1 MSRRQSRVSID
12 TRQND
17 TLLEFENFKKKFL
30 LANKHITKL
39 NSTLSAR
46 IEELNAQISTLYV
59 ENLRLRASEIALC
72 SQLKKEKEKSRKI
85 LSDTETATHTLMKQL
100 GLIRKSWG
108 VSHSRSSTPETN
120 PPLPRARRP
129 IPDPNVS
136 PPPNRLA
143 KAPTF
148 PGIIEDD
155 EGNASS
161 PEDPEPDAEIDSSP
175 PIPRKRKSKPR
186 TSSSSSSR
194 LPIPSLKA
202 ASPPTVETVHIEF
215 EEALGKSGKRRPTRR
230 QSGLLTSVSI
240 TAVTTDGLD
249 PPHSPVPESP
259 PRDAFDE
266 EDAAGEPDEDEVE
279 AILQAVTKRREKRE
293 KDSERGREL
302 DTDSAVESVRPRERR
317 KPRAVEDPA
326 DAPEGSKYKFKDVT
340 NAQASRAALPAL
352 DTTSNHD
359 RRRTPDVDMP
369 SSATSTSVAST
380 STRNFL
386 STPATTPA
394 PSSKPMSHLPTPRS
408 SSPLAEPPQTDS
420 EAAVGGRERRVR
432 KSVNYAEPKLNT
444 KMRKPDPA
452 PPPPGSKRSSAA
464 YEDAPP
470 ISSRS
475 SSSHSGDADAEAP
488 APGTIR
494 RKKSRAHAAP
504 EDEESEGA
512 QADAEYG
519 GLRTGS
525 WANVDGRRRSVH
537 VSSSRRLEGDDAR
550 RHSMAV

>member
-1 MSRRQSRVSID
+1 MFQVELHAERTDRRTQCSDIY
-12 TRQND
+12 
-17 TLLEFENFKKKFL
+17 TLCREPPSAGLRDRPL
-30 LANKHITKL
+30 LSTEEGEGEITKDL
-39 NSTLSAR
+39 VRYGNCGASVYPRTVLATSD
-46 IEELNAQISTLYV
+46 V
-59 ENLRLRASEIALC
+59 E
-72 SQLKKEKEKSRKI
+72 Q
-85 LSDTETATHTLMKQL
+85 THTLMKQL

-108 VSHSRSSTPETN
+108 VSHSRSSTPEAN

-175 PIPRKRKSKPR
+175 PLPRKRKSKPR

-249 PPHSPVPESP
+249 PPHSPVPDSP

-266 EDAAGEPDEDEVE
+266 EDVAGEPDEDEVE

-352 DTTSNHD
+352 DTTSSTYQSLRVHPHVLIHDPDHD

-369 SSATSTSVAST
+369 SSATSTSVASS

-420 EAAVGGRERRVR
+420 ESAAGGRERRVR

-444 KMRKPDPA
+444 
-452 PPPPGSKRSSAA
+452 
-464 YEDAPP
+464 YVL
-470 ISSRS
+470 I
-475 SSSHSGDADAEAP
+475 
-488 APGTIR
+488 I
-494 RKKSRAHAAP
+494 
-504 EDEESEGA
+504 
-512 QADAEYG
+512 
-519 GLRTGS
+519 
-525 WANVDGRRRSVH
+525 
-537 VSSSRRLEGDDAR
+537 
-550 RHSMAV
+550 